1 LVVAERLK
9 AYERQTLPLVKYY
22 TAKGQLFEVN
32 GEQRVEAVTAQAL
45 SAIENGNRS

>member
-1 LVVAERLK
+1 
-9 AYERQTLPLVKYY
+9 VKYY